1 MQKTMIHLEKSMAEK
16 QRRFEMKAADIL
28 MEEHRVIER
37 MLNSLE
43 MAVERLDRGEAV
55 PPRFFLEVTEFI
67 QGFADG
73 CHHKKE
79 EDVLIKAMIAS
90 GMPRDEGPIAY
101 VLAEHVQG
109 RTLNQQMR
117 KAAQEMQ
124 QGSESSRH
132 DLIQSARAYV
142 SLLRNHIVKE
152 DSRFFP
158 TAEQVIPPAE
168 QERVTEDFER
178 IEREEIGEQEH
189 EKYLALADRLE
200 EQVKTGFVAVH
211 FSPS

>member
-1 MQKTMIHLEKSMAEK
+1 
-16 QRRFEMKAADIL
+16 MKATNIL

-37 MLNSLE
+37 VLNSLE
-43 MAVERLDRGEAV
+43 MAADRSDRGEKV
-55 PPRFFLEVTEFI
+55 PPNFFLEVTEFI
-67 QGFADG
+67 RGFADG

-79 EDVLIKAMIAS
+79 EDVLIEAMIAS

-109 RTLNQQMR
+109 RALTLQMR
-117 KAAQEMQ
+117 KAAQEME
-124 QGSESSRH
+124 QGSESSRQ

-158 TAEQVIPPAE
+158 MAEHVISPAK
-168 QERVTEDFER
+168 QEKVSEDFER
-178 IEREEIGEQEH
+178 IEHEEMGEQVH
-189 EKYLALADRLE
+189 EKYLALADRLDG
-200 EQVKTGFVAVH
+200 QVREGFAALH
-211 FSPS
+211 LSAK